1 MGQKE
6 YSNLMKDVFS
16 AKRAN
21 EKFKF
26 HLIPD
31 IKTFLLILSSGIL
44 MGGLT
49 YLCAKVFVISTPAYI
64 FFIATCLLLFL
75 VGVMLLLSITAS
87 IVWLINKAR
96 LKHQIK
102 KLCAAQ
108 DADKRNFEKKYF
120 ATLEE
125 DKTDNKTIDK

>member
-6 YSNLMKDVFS
+6 YSNLMKEVFS

-31 IKTFLLILSSGIL
+31 VKTFLLVLGGAIL
-44 MGGLT
+44 MGALT
-49 YLCAKVFVISTPAYI
+49 YLCSNVFVIAPPAFI
-64 FFIATCLLLFL
+64 FFAATCLLLFL
-75 VGVMLLLSITAS
+75 VGVMLLLSVTAS

-96 LKHQIK
+96 LKHNIK
-102 KLCAAQ
+102 KLRIAQ
-108 DADKRNFEKKYF
+108 DADKRNFEEKYF
-120 ATLEE
+120 TTLVDE
-125 DKTDNKTIDK
+125 TDNKTVDK

>member
-6 YSNLMKDVFS
+6 YSNLMKEVFS

-31 IKTFLLILSSGIL
+31 VKTFLLVLGGAIL

-49 YLCAKVFVISTPAYI
+49 YLCSNVFVIATPAFI
-64 FFIATCLLLFL
+64 FFAATCLLLFL
-75 VGVMLLLSITAS
+75 VGVMLLLSVTAS

-96 LKHQIK
+96 LKHNIK
-102 KLCAAQ
+102 KLRIAQ
-108 DADKRNFEKKYF
+108 DADKRNFEEKYF
-120 ATLEE
+120 TTLVDE
-125 DKTDNKTIDK
+125 TDNKTVDK